1 MASSHRFAKIMDLDG
16 KTVLI
21 TGASRG
27 LGAATARALS
37 GRGCRLALVSRGGE
51 RLEGLVHEIEDKGG
65 KGFAFPCDVTREEEV
80 FQMAVAVER
89 ECGEIDILIN
99 SAGLGR
105 YNPLEM
111 LTPGEIHAMID
122 TNLKG
127 TLFVTQAIYQRM
139 RRRARGWIINILS
152 TAGREGKARETAYCA
167 SKWGVMGFTKAL
179 ALEAKNY
186 NIRVTAFCPGG
197 MNTPFW
203 DHEKEDTK
211 PPVENFLSAETV
223 AQAMIAM
230 MDLPENVDI
239 PEFALRPLR

>member
-1 MASSHRFAKIMDLDG
+1 MELQG
-16 KTVLI
+16 KAVLI

-27 LGAATARALS
+27 LGAAIAMALAP
-37 GRGCRLALVSRGGE
+37 RGCRLGLVSRNGE
-51 RLEGLVHEIEDKGG
+51 LLERVVREIEGVGG
-65 KGFAFPCDVTREEEV
+65 WGFAFPCDVTKEDQV
-80 FQMAVAVER
+80 FNMAVSVER
-89 ECGEIDILIN
+89 ECGEVELLIN

-105 YNPLEM
+105 YNPLEL
-111 LTPGEIHAMID
+111 LTPGEIHEMID

-127 TLFVTQAIYQRM
+127 TIFVTQAIYQRM
-139 RRRARGWIINILS
+139 RRRARGWIVNILS

-167 SKWGVMGFTKAL
+167 SKWGVMGFSKAL

-203 DHEKEDTK
+203 DHETADSK
-211 PPVENFLSAETV
+211 PQVDRFLSAETV
-223 AQAMIAM
+223 AQAILGM

-239 PEFALRPLR
+239 PEYALRAQR